1 VPAELQENGPNDPTT
16 LCIVHSGV
24 NSKLIKY
31 FIYFRLHPWTGR
43 SFENP
48 LRPIHKRCGQPLM
61 DKVVILLVICLTTV
75 HCTADKEEVIVS
87 QYSFK
92 NHLVSEDTFYV
103 TIEKT
108 NDYFK
113 YRLIDDSSKLQYGS
127 AFQVSSL
134 TDSIMFYGDLELKL
148 MAKKV
153 FQIASSSYEVL
164 KYEDSEREMT
174 VCFNRNYGPIISR
187 GNHYKGHETY
197 DRPKQEERLL
207 IEIIRNDSINFG
219 GI

>member
-1 VPAELQENGPNDPTT
+1 LSPQNFQENRPNDPTT

-24 NSKLIKY
+24 NGKLIKY
-31 FIYFRLHPWTGR
+31 FIYFRLHPWRVRG
-43 SFENP
+43 FENP
-48 LRPIHKRCGQPLM
+48 LRPIHR
-61 DKVVILLVICLTTV
+61 
-75 HCTADKEEVIVS
+75 
-87 QYSFK
+87 
-92 NHLVSEDTFYV
+92 
-103 TIEKT
+103 
-108 NDYFK
+108 
-113 YRLIDDSSKLQYGS
+113 
-127 AFQVSSL
+127 SL
-134 TDSIMFYGDLELKL
+134 W
-148 MAKKV
+148 A
-153 FQIASSSYEVL
+153 IASSSYEVL